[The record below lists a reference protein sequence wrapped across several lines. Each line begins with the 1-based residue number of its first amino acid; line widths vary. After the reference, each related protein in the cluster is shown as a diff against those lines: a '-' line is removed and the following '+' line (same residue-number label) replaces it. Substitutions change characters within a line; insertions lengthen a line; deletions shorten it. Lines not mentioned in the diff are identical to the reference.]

1 MLISKPEKEI
11 IIDMKIK
18 LTLGEKIFNAVNIL
32 FMIFFSVAAL
42 YPFLYLIARSFSV
55 PEATFTKITV
65 LPQGFVW
72 ENYQRVLRNP
82 DIGTGFKNAILRTVL
97 GTTVNIVFSVMAA
110 YPLSK
115 KYFPH
120 RGMWTGL
127 IVFTMFFSG
136 GMIPGYLLV
145 KRLHLNNTIWAMILP
160 GAINTYNMIIMRN
173 FFMSLP
179 ESLEEAARIDGA
191 NDILILMRIILPM
204 SKPILATVALWYM
217 VGHWN
222 AWFDCL
228 IYITDPSKHV
238 LQIVLRRIVL
248 EGTAQMLN
256 PNSSEFAST
265 QIVNSENI
273 KAATIMVATLP
284 IVMVYPFLQKYFVK
298 GIMVGSLKG

>member
-1 MLISKPEKEI
+1 
-11 IIDMKIK
+11 MKIK
-18 LTLGEKIFNAVNIL
+18 STPGERVFNILNIL
-32 FMIFFSVAAL
+32 FMILFSAAAL
-42 YPFLYLIARSFSV
+42 YPFLYLFARSFSS
-55 PEATFTKITV
+55 PEASFTKITI

-72 ENYQRVLRNP
+72 ENYERVLRNS

-97 GTTVNIVFSVMAA
+97 GTGVNLTMSVMAA

-115 KYFPH
+115 RYYPH
-120 RGMWTGL
+120 RSLWTGL
-127 IVFTMFFSG
+127 IIFTMFFSG
-136 GMIPGYLLV
+136 GMIPGYLLI
-145 KRLHLNNTIWAMILP
+145 KNLHLNNTIWAMILP

-191 NDILILMRIILPM
+191 NDVLVLVRIILPM
-204 SKPILATVALWYM
+204 SKPILATVALWSM

-228 IYITDPSKHV
+228 IYITDPAKHV
-238 LQIVLRRIVL
+238 LQVVLRRIVL

-256 PNSSEFAST
+256 PNSSEFDAT

-284 IVMVYPFLQKYFVK
+284 IVMIYPFLQKYFVK

>member
-1 MLISKPEKEI
+1 M
-11 IIDMKIK
+11 DQTMKIK
-18 LTLGEKIFNAVNIL
+18 TSLGERIFGVANIL
-32 FMIFFSVAAL
+32 FMILFSIVAL
-42 YPFLYLIARSFSV
+42 YPFLYLLARSFSS
-55 PEATFTKITV
+55 PDANFNKITII
-65 LPQGFVW
+65 PQGFLW
-72 ENYQRVLRNP
+72 ENYARVFRNP
-82 DIGTGFKNAILRTVL
+82 DIGIGFRNAVVRTIVGTAVNVGFSIL
-97 GTTVNIVFSVMAA
+97 AA

-120 RGMWTGL
+120 RSFWTGM
-127 IVFTMFFSG
+127 IIFTMFFSG

-145 KRLHLNNTIWAMILP
+145 KRLGLLNSMWAMILP

-179 ESLEEAARIDGA
+179 ETLEEAARIDGA
-191 NDILILMRIILPM
+191 NDFTVLCRIILPM
-204 SKPILATVALWYM
+204 SKPILATLALWSM

-228 IYITDPSKHV
+228 IYITEPAKQV
-238 LQIVLRRIVL
+238 LQVVMRRIVL

-256 PNSSEFAST
+256 PNSSEFSA
-265 QIVNSENI
+265 QDIVNPENI

-298 GIMVGSLKG
+298 GILVGSLKG